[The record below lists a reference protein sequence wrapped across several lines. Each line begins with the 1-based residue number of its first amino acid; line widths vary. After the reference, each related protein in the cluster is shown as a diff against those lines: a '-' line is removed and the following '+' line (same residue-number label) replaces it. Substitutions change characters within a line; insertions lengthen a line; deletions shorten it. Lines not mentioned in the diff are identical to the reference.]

1 MTDYIFYTGTG
12 AKKSGKHTIDEF
24 LRIMNKHYNISC
36 SHYLTGLEYEP
47 CIEQKKMNKDFYK
60 KLQKNNAY
68 KRNKKTEKKYNNIMK
83 KCQKRKITYKNRS
96 CNLNEYITF
105 SGAEKK

>member
-1 MTDYIFYTGTG
+1 
-12 AKKSGKHTIDEF
+12 
-24 LRIMNKHYNISC
+24 
-36 SHYLTGLEYEP
+36 
-47 CIEQKKMNKDFYK
+47 
-60 KLQKNNAY
+60 
-68 KRNKKTEKKYNNIMK
+68 MK